1 MRQALRTSSLL
12 VSGSIVLV
20 LASGLTALAQ
30 SPPSL
35 AEIAER
41 EIARRKA
48 LGSPSKVY
56 TNDDLKHTRPLTMAA
71 ARQAAPAVPQGG
83 ATAPQASVDA
93 PAAAPAPAESL
104 ATRLIAARDALM
116 RTRADFDAQQARVT
130 ALTADWVGAP
140 DEATRASVAA
150 SRDAAAV
157 EAERLRADI
166 DAQVKALAQLEQDVL
181 KQARPVPPPK

>member
-12 VSGSIVLV
+12 VTGATALV
-20 LASGLTALAQ
+20 LSTGLTTALAQ
-30 SPPSL
+30 SEPSL

-48 LGSPSKVY
+48 IGTPSKVY

-71 ARQAAPAVPQGG
+71 ARTAPA
-83 ATAPQASVDA
+83 
-93 PAAAPAPAESL
+93 APAESAATPATSAAPPAVASQVDAL
-104 ATRLIAARDALM
+104 AARLVAARDALT
-116 RTRADFDAQQARVT
+116 RTRADFDAQQSRVS

-150 SRDAAAV
+150 ARDAAAV

-181 KQARPVPPPK
+181 KVARPVPPPR